1 MGGYDWTPAETCG
14 RSQVRLDVQ
23 NISSPPK
30 DPEETLRRFKTIAMQ
45 EVQAGHMR
53 SVFADMPQRLARVID
68 ADGGPTK
75 D

>member
-1 MGGYDWTPAETCG
+1 
-14 RSQVRLDVQ
+14 
-23 NISSPPK
+23 
-30 DPEETLRRFKTIAMQ
+30 MQ